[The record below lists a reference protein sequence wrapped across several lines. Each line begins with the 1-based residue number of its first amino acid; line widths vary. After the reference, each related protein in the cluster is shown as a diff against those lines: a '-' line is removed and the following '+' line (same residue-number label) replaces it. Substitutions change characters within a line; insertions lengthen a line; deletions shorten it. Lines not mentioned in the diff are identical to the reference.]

1 MGVFE
6 VGKRGWR
13 VQQKVSPVNRMRLI
27 IPGITMRNMGSSFM
41 YPHMMQPAFTCD
53 MFLAERQR
61 CTMTCQGKPSEG
73 GCREE
78 TPQHV
83 LTTPASTTTLG
94 RQPGTP
100 TSPRLG
106 SPQTTGACPP
116 CLPQPHKLHKRQE
129 ALQHSG
135 QDPLSSQVQQHAY
148 LVCAPVPQG
157 DDGQPKDEPRPGQ
170 VSLERIAEDVEGVSP
185 RGVALCLDGG
195 VSIRGHSWNG
205 IHVFCHE
212 GTIPSHF
219 VESWKT
225 LVTKVNFLKLSAL
238 HSSFS
243 CGCLRSPQPELALCN
258 LGQVIIPFW
267 ASAFSSIEWDY

>member
-1 MGVFE
+1 V
-6 VGKRGWR
+6 RG
-13 VQQKVSPVNRMRLI
+13 
-27 IPGITMRNMGSSFM
+27 G
-41 YPHMMQPAFTCD
+41 
-53 MFLAERQR
+53 RQ
-61 CTMTCQGKPSEG
+61 EA
-73 GCREE
+73 
-78 TPQHV
+78 PQHV
-83 LTTPASTTTLG
+83 LTTPALTTTPG

-100 TSPRLG
+100 TSPRLS
-106 SPQTTGACPP
+106 SPQTTGACPAFP
-116 CLPQPHKLHKRQE
+116 NPQAAQKAGGSAALWARPSLLPGPT
-129 ALQHSG
+129 AG
-135 QDPLSSQVQQHAY
+135 Y

-225 LVTKVNFLKLSAL
+225 LVTKVNSLKLSAL

-258 LGQVIIPFW
+258 LGQVIVPFW
-267 ASAFSSIEWDY
+267 ASAFSSIERDY